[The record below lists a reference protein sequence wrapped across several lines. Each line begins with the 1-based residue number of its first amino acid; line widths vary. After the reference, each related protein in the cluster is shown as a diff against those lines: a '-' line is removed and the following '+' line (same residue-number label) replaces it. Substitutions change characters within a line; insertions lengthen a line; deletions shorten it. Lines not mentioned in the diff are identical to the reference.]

1 MMDTTSRT
9 GTAAGV
15 LRGIFLML
23 LSVFL
28 FASMDAMIKWASR
41 DYPTGQIIFFRN
53 FLAFVPVLL
62 FFWRG
67 GSSMSLRTR
76 HFGGHLIRGLVGVV
90 SMFFFFLALGLLPL
104 ADAIAL
110 GMSGPIFLTALSVPL
125 LGERVGIRRWSAVLA
140 GFAGVLIMVRPGS
153 GVFEFK
159 ALTAIAGAFFY
170 ALAMVSIRRLARA
183 EPAGTIVFYF
193 TLFAM
198 AAGLFT
204 LPLAAIAP
212 AWIDPWVWP
221 DASGWTIL
229 ITIGL
234 LGGTAQLTL
243 TYAFKLAPVA
253 VIAPFEYGSLIFGV
267 TFGLLIWNE
276 VPDRYILL
284 GAAIVVASGLYI
296 LYRETKLRRPSRNIA
311 PPV

>member
-1 MMDTTSRT
+1 MTDTADRT
-9 GTAAGV
+9 GTAADV
-15 LRGIFLML
+15 LRGIFLMV

-28 FASMDAMIKWASR
+28 FSSMDAMVKWASR
-41 DYPTGQIIFFRN
+41 DYPTGQIVFFRN

-62 FFWRG
+62 FLWRA
-67 GSSMSLRTR
+67 GSPMSLRTR
-76 HFGGHLIRGLVGVV
+76 RFGGHLVRGIVGVA

-125 LGERVGIRRWSAVLA
+125 LRERVGIRRWSAVLA
-140 GFAGVLIMVRPGS
+140 GFVGVLIMVRPGS
-153 GVFEFK
+153 GVFELK

-183 EPAGTIVFYF
+183 EPAGAIVFYL

-198 AAGLFT
+198 AAGLLTF
-204 LPLAAIAP
+204 PLAAITP

-221 DASGWTIL
+221 DAVGWPVL
-229 ITIGL
+229 IGIGL
-234 LGGTAQLTL
+234 IGGTAQLTL

-253 VIAPFEYGSLIFGV
+253 VIAPFEYGALVFGV
-267 TFGLLIWNE
+267 GLGFAIWHE

-284 GAAIVVASGLYI
+284 GAAIVIASGLYI
-296 LYRETKLRRPSRNIA
+296 LYRETKLRRLARGTQ
-311 PPV
+311 PPA